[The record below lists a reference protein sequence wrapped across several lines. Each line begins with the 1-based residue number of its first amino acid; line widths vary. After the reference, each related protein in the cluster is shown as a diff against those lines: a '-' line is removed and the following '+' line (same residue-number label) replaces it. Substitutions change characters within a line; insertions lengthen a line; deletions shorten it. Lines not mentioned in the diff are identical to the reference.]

1 MKITKLKK
9 DMWLDIS
16 HLTLLW
22 DILCHC
28 FFVSIYVFGVVG
40 FGFDVFNYCLG
51 IILMLFISWL
61 GLFLFYKNEFD
72 SENPNPAVNAI
83 AIIIKL
89 FAFGGIFYISLIVPV
104 TQQEEIFIGLS
115 IFINIIVDALLVR
128 SYFNYAL
135 YKSIKKDIENEG
147 KTM

>member
-1 MKITKLKK
+1 
-9 DMWLDIS
+9 
-16 HLTLLW
+16 
-22 DILCHC
+22 
-28 FFVSIYVFGVVG
+28 
-40 FGFDVFNYCLG
+40 
-51 IILMLFISWL
+51 MLFISWL

-89 FAFGGIFYISLIVPV
+89 FAFGGIFYISIV
-104 TQQEEIFIGLS
+104 QEIFIGLS